1 MFMTMSGLYSSMSAT
16 SSSTLSASTF
26 AVRILVGVVPSSF
39 SLIASH
45 LLFVREAIMIS
56 SNTLLFWQHL

>member
-1 MFMTMSGLYSSMSAT
+1 MFMTISGLYSSISAT
-16 SSSTLSASTF
+16 SSSTLSASTL

-45 LLFVREAIMIS
+45 LDLVREEIMIS